1 MNRKM
6 NTIIALTLIIVELIT
21 IKIKCINIIL
31 PISSVSIYSDDL
43 ELGENK
49 R

>member
-31 PISSVSIYSDDL
+31 QISSVTIYSDDL

>member
-6 NTIIALTLIIVELIT
+6 NTIIALTLIVELIT

-31 PISSVSIYSDDL
+31 PISSVTIYSDDL